1 LTQEVIAQQV
11 GIAEEE
17 LLRLAVRLLAAL
29 ADTIQ
34 RQYQRSL
41 LLLVFLAVLASSA
54 LLLPQIIRFLAN
66 LDLSARTCSP
76 LAPARLDFSKTRQ
89 VRQHA
94 SSAPMAS
101 LEHKREQ

>member
-29 ADTIQ
+29 VDTIQ

-41 LLLVFLAVLASSA
+41 PPLVFLAVLASSA
-54 LLLPQIIRFLAN
+54 LLPPPITRFLAN

-76 LAPARLDFSKTRQ
+76 LAPARLDFSKT
-89 VRQHA
+89 
-94 SSAPMAS
+94 
-101 LEHKREQ
+101 